1 MSDKGMQISAV
12 VVCVALASSAEA
24 GILVQRSD
32 KGYEFIE
39 AVSVTVNGKDKAM
52 SLGAQPKIVGLAK
65 KLPSVKLTGMLIK
78 DANSGVVAQSEPGEF
93 AYLLPEGI
101 AKDNPGD
108 PAKVWLDSKI
118 SFKRTASDKAPFDVP
133 YAAFVAFVPGGV
145 DGLVEV
151 CTDDGSLQLIGGNGK
166 AFSTQ
171 MELLPA
177 AVRAVGASPAAAP
190 LQRYV
195 ERSMRQRYYQ
205 FENGTAGLDVLTQAL
220 GYAALSKL
228 AYPSDPEQEKLR
240 IAILNRKT
248 WLDRKSAILL
258 AFSAAEQW
266 DAFIAGDRDFE
277 RFRSAVPEIA
287 GKHTQALKASLQNHD
302 VTGKARMAEGEYGA
316 ALREFRLAS
325 ARQPSNRALQKQVRD
340 AWTEHSRLTAID
352 NQGKRKQLSAG
363 DRENLNEALHFAA
376 RWKEQKKL
384 DLALKSVLEA
394 EAIDRESLPML
405 LRKAEILASMG
416 DIAGALKSLDE
427 YDLRAIGDER
437 NEASKL
443 RNELMFQLTD
453 SIQTLK
459 AQLQKAWSEFSFNR
473 AHALALQG
481 VRLKDD
487 DAELQFQAGI
497 SSLVIR
503 KQKESHAFFTRYLE
517 ISNTLDANSDE
528 RLMVRRVLSTAP
540 DRAVRQ
546 AEGETNWLSGDK
558 LPAGVFYSPVSLA
571 FQPRVDRIEAS
582 EKLRVSYEWEGD
594 RLKAVTPTF
603 EKNERVTGEKRIT
616 FAYDDKTP
624 QVIAVAADGD
634 ARAPSG
640 SDPDERFKSAAL
652 VVLNS
657 PYVDP
662 IAVQNLTKVNVT
674 LCIAGNKWFHPFVWD
689 RIHYFKLTYDSEGR
703 VTQAR
708 EIADPKSSPT
718 DEWLEFEW
726 DGAQLK
732 AIRGYKGPDDRN
744 RAKTYERVLQYQEGR
759 LLSEEIRIP
768 KGQTAQITYKYV
780 GTKLASAVCTKDQ
793 TIDDRSRRV
802 TFR

>member
-1 MSDKGMQISAV
+1 MRICAV
-12 VVCVALASSAEA
+12 VVCVALASGAEA
-24 GILVQRSD
+24 GILVKRSD
-32 KGYEFIE
+32 KGYEFID
-39 AVSVTVNGKDKAM
+39 AVSVTVNGKDKAIV
-52 SLGAQPKIVGLAK
+52 LGSQPKIVGPAK
-65 KLPSVKLTGMLIK
+65 NLPSVKLTGMIIK
-78 DANSGVVAQSEPGEF
+78 DANSGVAAQSERGEL

-108 PAKVWLDSKI
+108 PARAWLGAKI
-118 SFKRTASDKAPFDVP
+118 SFKRTASDKTPFDVP
-133 YAAFVAFVPGGV
+133 FAAFVAFLPRGV
-145 DGLVEV
+145 IGLVEM
-151 CTDDGSLQLIGGNGK
+151 CTDDAALQLIGGKGK

-171 MELLPA
+171 VELLPA
-177 AVRAVGASPAAAP
+177 TVRAFSASPGAEP
-190 LQRYV
+190 LKRYV
-195 ERSMRQRYYQ
+195 ERSMRQRYDQ
-205 FENGTAGLDVLTQAL
+205 FENGTTGLDVLNQAL
-220 GYAALSKL
+220 GYVELSKS
-228 AYPSDPEQEKLR
+228 AFPGDPEQEKLR
-240 IAILNRKT
+240 TAIVNRKA
-248 WLDRKSAILL
+248 WLDRKSAIQR
-258 AFSAAEQW
+258 AFAAAEQW
-266 DAFIAGDRDFE
+266 DAFIAGDREFE
-277 RFRSAVPEIA
+277 RFLSAFPDLA
-287 GKHTQALKASLQNHD
+287 GKHTQALTASLQNHEL
-302 VTGKARMAEGEYGA
+302 TGKARMAEGEYGA

-325 ARQPSNRALQKQVRD
+325 ARQPSNRALQKQLRD
-340 AWTEHSRLTAID
+340 AWTEYSRLTAID
-352 NQGKRKQLSAG
+352 NQGKRRQLTAG
-363 DRENLNEALHFAA
+363 DRENLNAALHFAA

-416 DIAGALKSLDE
+416 DIGGALKALDE
-427 YDLRAIGDER
+427 YDLHAIGDER
-437 NEASKL
+437 NESSKL

-459 AQLQKAWSEFSFNR
+459 TQLQKSWSEFSFNR

-481 VRLKDD
+481 VRLKED
-487 DAELQFQAGI
+487 DAELLFQAGL
-497 SSLVIR
+497 SSLVTR
-503 KQKESHAFFTRYLE
+503 KQKESQAFFARYLE
-517 ISNTLDANSDE
+517 ISNTLDANSEE
-528 RLMVRRVLSTAP
+528 RLRVRNVLSSM
-540 DRAVRQ
+540 RGSGVRQ
-546 AEGETNWLSGDK
+546 AEGEANWLSGDK

-582 EKLRVSYEWEGD
+582 EKFKVAYEWEGN

-616 FAYDDKTP
+616 FAYDDSAA

-634 ARAPSG
+634 AKAPSS
-640 SDPDERFKSAAL
+640 SDPDERFKAAAL

-662 IAVQNLTKVNVT
+662 IAVQNLTRANVT

-703 VTQAR
+703 VTHAR
-708 EIADPKSSPT
+708 EIADPRSAPG

-726 DGAQLK
+726 DGAQLR
-732 AIRGYKGPDDRN
+732 AVRGFKGPDGRN
-744 RAKTYERVLQYQEGR
+744 RVKTYERVLQYQAGQ
-759 LLSEEIRIP
+759 LLSEEIRIAR
-768 KGQTAQITYKYV
+768 GQTAQITYKYI